1 MDNAA
6 ATFFDDIIKTF
17 AIESESAKFANISQD
32 VLREFSTDL
41 PGDASAATPAPI
53 PAPNNQSPG
62 TATAPPPT
70 SGKTRPPAADNN
82 ALGQTRQATSA
93 PAPSAAIDPFAITP
107 PVVQAPPP
115 KLVPANLAGMDMNSL
130 HQTVRECVLCPLHSE
145 RKNVVFGAGSANADL
160 MFIGEWPGKDD
171 DQQGVPFVD
180 EAGQLLTKMI
190 NAMQFSRS
198 EVYIANIVKCR
209 PCIKRTAES
218 EEAAA
223 CLPYLHKQIELVS
236 PKVIVLL
243 GGIPLKYLMG
253 MTGITKM
260 RGNWLDYNGIKVMPT
275 IPPLYLLRNLHL
287 KKDAWEDL
295 QKVMMFFGKSRSPI
309 TSR

>member
-17 AIESESAKFANISQD
+17 AIEAESAKFANISQD
-32 VLREFSTDL
+32 VLSEFSTDL
-41 PGDASAATPAPI
+41 PIDASAPTPIPAPI
-53 PAPNNQSPG
+53 PAP
-62 TATAPPPT
+62 AV
-70 SGKTRPPAADNN
+70 
-82 ALGQTRQATSA
+82 SA
-93 PAPSAAIDPFAITP
+93 SIDPFTITP
-107 PVVQAPPP
+107 PVVQAPSTNALP
-115 KLVPANLAGMDMNSL
+115 VNLAGMDMNSL
-130 HQTVRECVLCPLHSE
+130 HQAVRECVLCPLHSE

-160 MFIGEWPGKDD
+160 MFIGEWPGKED
-171 DQQGVPFVD
+171 DQQGVPFVG
-180 EAGQLLTKMI
+180 EPGQLLTKMI
-190 NAMQFSRS
+190 NAMRFSRS
-198 EVYIANIVKCR
+198 EVYIANILKCR
-209 PCIKRTAES
+209 PCIRRAAEN

-223 CLPYLHKQIELVS
+223 CLPYLHRQIELVS

-253 MTGITKM
+253 MTGITRL
-260 RGNWLDYNGIKVMPT
+260 RGTWLDYNGIKVMPT

-295 QKVMMFFGKSRSPI
+295 QKVMAVFGKSRSPI